1 MTLPVLGIDISKRD
15 FHCVLRVGEKKYRRT
30 FRNHPDGFSEL
41 MVWLAKH
48 TQEPVHACLEAT
60 GTYGEALAEFL
71 YARQQTVSVVNPKRI
86 HDYAKSKL
94 SRNKTDALDAELIAD
109 FCLTQ
114 HPDPWAPLP
123 EEVRELR
130 DLLRHLEDLLNM
142 HTQENNRL
150 LAGVHSKEVLKM
162 LEQHLAFLEEQI
174 EELKKRIQ
182 KHIDD
187 HPDLKK
193 QRDLLASIPGIG
205 ELTAAKLL
213 GYNIQ
218 SFTSTRD
225 LVAYAGLNPQK
236 KLSGTSVHGKPQLS
250 KVGSGSL
257 RKAMYFPA
265 VCAMRYNPIVKEFSE
280 RLKARRKHTMVV
292 VGAAMRKLLCL
303 ALGVLKSGQPF
314 DPHYVSKVQFAT

>member
-15 FHCVLRVGEKKYRRT
+15 FHCVLRVAEKQYRRT

-60 GTYGEALAEFL
+60 GVYGEALAEFL
-71 YARQQTVSVVNPKRI
+71 YARQHTVSVVNPKRI
-86 HDYAKSKL
+86 HNYAKSKL

-114 HPDPWAPLP
+114 HPEPWTPLP
-123 EEVRELR
+123 EEIRQLR
-130 DLLRHLEDLLNM
+130 DLLRHLDDLSEM

-150 LAGVHSKEVLKM
+150 AAGVHSKEVQNL
-162 LEQHLAFLEEQI
+162 LEEHLTFLETQMED
-174 EELKKRIQ
+174 LRKRIQ
-182 KHIDD
+182 QHMDD

-213 GYNIQ
+213 GCNIQ
-218 SFTSTRD
+218 AFNNTRD
-225 LVAYAGLNPQK
+225 LVAYAGLNPQQK
-236 KLSGTSVHGKPQLS
+236 QSGTSVHGKPRLS

-265 VCAMRYNPIVKEFSE
+265 VSAMRYNPIVKDFCE
-280 RLKARRKHTMVV
+280 RLKARQKHIMVV

-314 DPHYVSKVQFAT
+314 DPDYVRKVQITA